1 MESRREI
8 IQAGLAS
15 LLLAALGF
23 SKGSRMAEIKTIYQR
38 DLPPVSL
45 DGWEVTVLDLTFPP
59 AIPSPKHIHSGFVL
73 GYVLEGSFRF
83 QVEGEQERVLSTG
96 EVFFEPPGAVHL
108 ASASA
113 SATKPVRILA
123 LAFGQKGKELTRL
136 L

>member
-8 IQAGLAS
+8 IQAGLAN
-15 LLLAALGF
+15 LVLAAVGF
-23 SKGSRMAEIKTIYQR
+23 SEGSKDAEIKTIYQR
-38 DLPPVSL
+38 DLPPVNL

-59 AIPSPKHIHSGFVL
+59 AIPSPKHTHSGFIL
-73 GYVLEGSFRF
+73 GYVLEGQFRF

-113 SATKPVRILA
+113 SATRPARVLA
-123 LAFGQKGKELTRL
+123 LAFGQKGKEITKRS
-136 L
+136 